1 MSTGSVTDIVGRLRA
16 VLPPW
21 FPTVAPVLNGLLTG
35 FATSAAFI
43 YSLYQYAQ
51 TQTRITTQTGAW
63 LDLTAWDYLGPT
75 FLRRTGESDTSFQ
88 SRIITW
94 LTLPRV
100 TVAGITAMLRAL
112 TGRTPAVL
120 EPAIGTGG
128 WDQTPALAY
137 DVAGCWSGSS
147 LSITAFRPPGQ
158 GIPLVDGFDGG
169 AGGYDVGAI
178 EWSDIGQVTGQ
189 VTDAEIT
196 LRVRQW
202 VAAGVNYSLT
212 ISS

>member
-1 MSTGSVTDIVGRLRA
+1 MAIGDTANIISRLRA

-35 FATSAAFI
+35 FATNASWI

-51 TQTRITTQTGAW
+51 TQTRIKTATGAW
-63 LDLTAWDYLGPT
+63 LDLIAWDYFGPT
-75 FLRRTGESDTSFQ
+75 FPRRLGESDASFQ
-88 SRIITW
+88 NRI
-94 LTLPRV
+94 LTFLLLPKN
-100 TVAGITAMLRAL
+100 TVAGITNMLIAL
-112 TGRTPAVL
+112 TGRTPSII

-128 WDQTPALAY
+128 WDQATAFAF
-137 DVAGCWSGSS
+137 DSAGCWSGSS

-158 GIPLVDGFDGG
+158 GIPSVDGFDGSI
-169 AGGYDVGAI
+169 GGFDSGSLEWADLGAI
-178 EWSDIGQVTGQ
+178 TGQ

-196 LRVRQW
+196 MRVRQW
-202 VAAGVNYSLT
+202 VAAGVNYTLT